1 MRVSTAIDKV
11 IDKVP
16 DFNTSLGSTFIED
29 IDHFEEE
36 LFEREELAKATYNSA
51 RFSLSQMFTQLNVLG
66 SFFWHF
72 YIVKHLQLT
81 NISEKCLWFW
91 VDHVEKVLGTLT
103 ERIAGIFLCQL
114 FQEVHL
120 PQPSRSDDLGSEK
133 GVNC

>member
-1 MRVSTAIDKV
+1 MA

-66 SFFWHF
+66 SFFLAFLYCETPSAHK
-72 YIVKHLQLT
+72 YIRKM
-81 NISEKCLWFW
+81 SWFW
-91 VDHVEKVLGTLT
+91 VDHIEKVLGTLT

>member
-51 RFSLSQMFTQLNVLG
+51 RFSLSQMFTQLNVLR
-66 SFFWHF
+66 SFFGI
-72 YIVKHLQLT
+72 YNTVSSQ
-81 NISEKCLWFW
+81 ISQKKCVCIGLITLKKFW
-91 VDHVEKVLGTLT
+91 YLDRENYWNLSLS
-103 ERIAGIFLCQL
+103 AF
-114 FQEVHL
+114 
-120 PQPSRSDDLGSEK
+120 SRSSSSTTQP
-133 GVNC
+133 VR